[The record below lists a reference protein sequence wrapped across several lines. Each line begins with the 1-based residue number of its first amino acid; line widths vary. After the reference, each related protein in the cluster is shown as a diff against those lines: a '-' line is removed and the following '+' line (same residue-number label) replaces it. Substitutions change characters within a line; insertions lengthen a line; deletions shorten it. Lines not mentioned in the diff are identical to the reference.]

1 MNLDVNQQRLEAHLL
16 IDQLPGE
23 HLTAVHNLLALL
35 VEPLSV
41 SLAKA
46 PFEEEELSEET
57 IAAIERGRLCF
68 ERGEYTS
75 HEDML
80 REFAV

>member
-1 MNLDVNQQRLEAHLL
+1 MALDFIQQRDEVHLL

-23 HLTAVHNLLALL
+23 KLSAVHNLLALL

-46 PFEEEELSEET
+46 PFEEEELSTET
-57 IAAIERGRLCF
+57 IASIERGRLCF

-80 REFAV
+80 REFSA

>member
-1 MNLDVNQQRLEAHLL
+1 MALDFIQQRDEVHLL

-23 HLTAVHNLLALL
+23 KLSAVHNLLALL

-46 PFEEEELSEET
+46 PFEEEELSAET
-57 IAAIERGRLCF
+57 IASIERGRLCF

-80 REFAV
+80 REFSA